1 MRVGPG
7 IAAGLIA
14 AGLAGEAI
22 GQGTD
27 PLSAVPAPLAAR
39 SLLLDGTRAGDRL
52 VVVGERGHILLS
64 DDNGSTWRQA
74 EVPTRATLT
83 AVAFPDPKQGWAVG
97 HDAVILE
104 SVDAGETWSIRFMDV
119 DLEVPL
125 LDIAFAD
132 QQTGFAT
139 GAYGLYMETID
150 GGRSWRRRPVDA
162 EEFHLNAIALPPVAM
177 DGGAALMAG
186 EFGGLYRRAPG
197 EVDWRP
203 VAGPYDGSLFGAL
216 ALGDDVFLAFGLQG
230 NVLRSADG
238 GLTWTNIATGSTAGL
253 MGGSVLDDGG
263 VVLVGLLGTVLLS
276 GDGGQSFRSVRRPDR
291 AGLAAVVE
299 AADGALIL
307 LGENGAS
314 RTDLQTLDRAAGAV
328 TAGDG

>member
-1 MRVGPG
+1 M
-7 IAAGLIA
+7 
-14 AGLAGEAI
+14 
-22 GQGTD
+22 
-27 PLSAVPAPLAAR
+27 PAPLAAR
-39 SLLLDGTRAGDRL
+39 SLLLDGARAGDRL

-64 DDNGSTWRQA
+64 DDNGATWRQA
-74 EVPTRATLT
+74 DVPTRATLT
-83 AVAFPDPKQGWAVG
+83 AVAFATPEQGWAVG

-104 SVDAGETWSIRFMDV
+104 SVDAGDTWSIRFMDI

-132 QQTGFAT
+132 QETGFAT

-162 EEFHLNAIALPPVAM
+162 EEFHLNAIALPPNGA
-177 DGGAALMAG
+177 DGAVMAG
-186 EFGGLYRRAPG
+186 EFGGLFRRVPA
-197 EVDWRP
+197 ETDWQP
-203 VAGPYDGSLFGAL
+203 VVGPYGGSLFGAL

-230 NVLRSADG
+230 HVLRSADG
-238 GLTWTNIATGSTAGL
+238 GLTWTDVPTGTNAGL
-253 MGGSVLDDGG
+253 MGGSVMDDGG

-276 GDGGQSFRSVRRPDR
+276 DDGGQSFRSVRQPDR

-314 RTDLQTLDRAAGAV
+314 RTDREALDRAVGAV